1 MLISFYNSN
10 SYKLWRNIIICIA
23 ISICYAT
30 SIGWIIH
37 LEALAIALD
46 AALTVCLLSIGSI
59 ALWNIYSY
67 AIPDSINDLQTLSL
81 HILYC
86 FMCILFIVSIE
97 SVFIFAVFPKSF
109 ISFATTLPLRAFCIT
124 LLYIA
129 HREYHEGNKKIQ
141 ENNEEDIIEES
152 TTTVNDPIERITIKV
167 GQKIKVILVA
177 DLIYLKAEDDYVAFF
192 TTEGHWL
199 KTGTMKDF
207 EAALP
212 PNKFVRIHRS
222 YIVNIDKI
230 VKIERYG
237 QKQQLQLTTGE
248 RIRISPNGYKIL
260 RTKLN
265 L

>member
-10 SYKLWRNIIICIA
+10 SYKLWRNIILCIA

-67 AIPDSINDLQTLSL
+67 AIPDSINHLQTLSL

-86 FMCILFIVSIE
+86 FMCILFVVGVESI
-97 SVFIFAVFPKSF
+97 SIYVIFPKSF
-109 ISFATTLPLRAFCIT
+109 TSFATTLPLRAFCMT

-129 HREYHEGNKKIQ
+129 HREYHDANKKIQ
-141 ENNEEDIIEES
+141 EDNEDEIIEEN
-152 TTTVNDPIERITIKV
+152 TAVKDPIERITVKV
-167 GQKIKVILVA
+167 GQKIKVILVT

-199 KTGTMKDF
+199 KTGTMKEF
-207 EAALP
+207 EATLP
-212 PNKFVRIHRS
+212 SNKFVRIHRS

-237 QKQQLQLTTGE
+237 QQQQLQLTTGE

>member
-10 SYKLWRNIIICIA
+10 SYKLWRNIILCIA
-23 ISICYAT
+23 ISICYTT

-46 AALTVCLLSIGSI
+46 TALTVSLLFIGSI

-67 AIPDSINDLQTLSL
+67 AIPDSINNLQSLSL

-86 FMCILFIVSIE
+86 CMCVLFIVGIE
-97 SVFIFAVFPKSF
+97 SVFIYAIFPKSF
-109 ISFATTLPLRAFCIT
+109 TSFATTLPLRAFCIT
-124 LLYIA
+124 LLYIV
-129 HREYHEGNKKIQ
+129 HREYHDANKKIQ
-141 ENNEEDIIEES
+141 EDSEDEIIEEN
-152 TTTVNDPIERITIKV
+152 TTVKDPIERITVKV
-167 GQKIKVILVA
+167 GQKIKVILVT

-207 EAALP
+207 EATLP
-212 PNKFVRIHRS
+212 SNKFVRIHRS

-237 QKQQLQLTTGE
+237 QQQQLQLTTGE